1 MYEEIIH
8 LQKRPTEKFG
18 KSWISL
24 VAHWTEEP
32 ILFEDKSEY
41 QIWKYTY
48 WNTNLYRVVYKNY
61 DPNKDIFYSE
71 ASLENVVASRALN
84 F

>member
-1 MYEEIIH
+1 MYEEIIY

-48 WNTNLYRVVYKNY
+48 
-61 DPNKDIFYSE
+61 
-71 ASLENVVASRALN
+71 
-84 F
+84 